1 MASSSC
7 DLFRICHCNIHSP
20 LGKVSELGVM
30 VVQQNLDIICVTKSW
45 LENSIS
51 DGMVQL
57 DGYLPP
63 FRKDRD
69 VRYGGV
75 AVYVSNNISVS
86 KVPELEQHDIE
97 CIWLLITLKGTK
109 LLLGTFYR
117 APGANAKV
125 HYFLSSFSDMID
137 KVTRHKPSTVIITG
151 DFNDRCHT
159 WHDNHDHSKLG
170 LQVIDK
176 PTRHSNLLDLMIT
189 DCPAFVRDSG
199 AWSPV
204 SSSDHF
210 VNLL

>member
-7 DLFRICHCNIHSP
+7 DLFRICHC
-20 LGKVSELGVM
+20 KVSELGAM
-30 VVQQNLDIICVTKSW
+30 AVQQNLDIICVTKSW
-45 LENSIS
+45 LDNTFP

-86 KVPELEQHDIE
+86 RVPELEQHDIE

-117 APGANAKV
+117 APGANAAKV
-125 HYFLSSFSDMID
+125 NYYLSSFSDMID
-137 KVTRHKPSTVIITG
+137 KVTRHKPSNVIITG
-151 DFNDRCHT
+151 DFNDRCQ
-159 WHDNHDHSKLG
+159 LG
-170 LQVIDK
+170 LQLYNLLNSHNLVQVIDK

-189 DCPAFVRDSG
+189 DSPAFVRDLEYG
-199 AWSPV
+199 LQFLPV
-204 SSSDHF
+204 II
-210 VNLL
+210 L